1 VSRSITNPE
10 THTMT
15 TKQKKTGAAA
25 ALEKAKTMPQDKF
38 DAAVTEILTEA
49 SAAVMAVQ
57 AMLDAR
63 RQTAA

>member
-1 VSRSITNPE
+1 
-10 THTMT
+10 MT

-38 DAAVTEILTEA
+38 DAAVTEMLTEA

>member
-1 VSRSITNPE
+1 
-10 THTMT
+10 MT

-25 ALEKAKTMPQDKF
+25 ALEKAKTMPQAKF
-38 DAAVTEILTEA
+38 DAAVAKLLTEA
-49 SAAVMAVQ
+49 TAAAMAAQ